1 MLAYEINK
9 YKLRQMLPE
18 AEMKLQLA
26 IYYVI
31 QKQKE
36 KNDRN
41 IEAFE
46 RNKKLK
52 LDQLKRIKSSM
63 NKDLSLAEIL
73 ENM

>member
-1 MLAYEINK
+1 
-9 YKLRQMLPE
+9 MLPE

-26 IYYVI
+26 IYFVI

-46 RNKKLK
+46 RNKKIK
-52 LDQLKRIKSSM
+52 LDQL
-63 NKDLSLAEIL
+63 
-73 ENM
+73 

>member
-1 MLAYEINK
+1 
-9 YKLRQMLPE
+9 MLPE

-26 IYYVI
+26 IYFII

-41 IEAFE
+41 IVAFE
-46 RNKKLK
+46 RNNKIK
-52 LDQLKRIKSSM
+52 LDQLKRVKSTM
-63 NKDLSLAEIL
+63 NKEMALPEIL

>member
-26 IYYVI
+26 IYFII

-46 RNKKLK
+46 RNKKIK
-52 LDQLKRIKSSM
+52 LDQLKRVKSTM
-63 NKDLSLAEIL
+63 NKEMALPEIL